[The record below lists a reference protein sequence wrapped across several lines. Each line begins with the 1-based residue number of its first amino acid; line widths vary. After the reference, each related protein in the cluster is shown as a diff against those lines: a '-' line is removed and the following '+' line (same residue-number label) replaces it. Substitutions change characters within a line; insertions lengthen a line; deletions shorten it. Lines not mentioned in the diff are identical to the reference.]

1 MTLQVGHWGGEIEG
15 YRAQFHLRLPLQL
28 PVLDM
33 VTSDDTRRQGVLR
46 VLRGVPM
53 LGEEGGPLVS
63 ISVSKE
69 PLKAAWSHLE
79 INAKEMEETNEVQG

>member
-1 MTLQVGHWGGEIEG
+1 MLPMGHGGGEIEG
-15 YRAQFHLRLPLQL
+15 YRVQLHLRLPLQL
-28 PVLDM
+28 PVLDT

-46 VLRGVPM
+46 VLQGVPT

-69 PLKAAWSHLE
+69 PLKAVSSHLE
-79 INAKEMEETNEVQG
+79 INAKEMEENQ